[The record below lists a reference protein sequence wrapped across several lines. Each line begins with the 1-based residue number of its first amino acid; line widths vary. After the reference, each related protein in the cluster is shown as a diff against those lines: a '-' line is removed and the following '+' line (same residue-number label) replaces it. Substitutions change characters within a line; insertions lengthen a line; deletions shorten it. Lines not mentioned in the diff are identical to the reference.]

1 MKIFVFIVAA
11 GLLAS
16 VGAWP
21 KADNYYG
28 GKLQNYLNKIAEI
41 KKGKTQSLILLCAW
55 LYYYYVYMID
65 S

>member
-1 MKIFVFIVAA
+1 MKAFVFIVAA

-28 GKLQNYLNKIAEI
+28 GKLQDYLNKIAEI
-41 KKGKTQSLILLCAW
+41 KKGKIHA
-55 LYYYYVYMID
+55 VIM
-65 S
+65 